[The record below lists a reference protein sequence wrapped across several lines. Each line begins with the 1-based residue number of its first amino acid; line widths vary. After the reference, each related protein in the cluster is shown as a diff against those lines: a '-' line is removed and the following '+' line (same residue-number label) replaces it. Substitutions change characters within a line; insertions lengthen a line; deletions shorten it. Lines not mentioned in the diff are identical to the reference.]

1 MGFRERSNPK
11 VMREVEVNCTRTGL
25 NYLTTWLEERI
36 SDWTRMKRIVGIV
49 LKYKQ
54 ILKQKLPPVLNAPV
68 LNAPSISS
76 NSIID
81 AALLEKASVEIMKMR
96 QQREFFEKL
105 KIIEKAC
112 RKYLNIKDEITLTKS
127 SPIYDLD
134 LFLDDNGVLS
144 VGSWLS
150 GIDLNLT

>member
-11 VMREVEVNCTRTGL
+11 VMREMEVNCTRTGL

-54 ILKQKLPPVLNAPV
+54 ILKQKLPLVLNAPV

-96 QQREFFEKL
+96 QQREFLEKL

-150 GIDLNLT
+150 GVDLNLT

>member
-1 MGFRERSNPK
+1 
-11 VMREVEVNCTRTGL
+11 
-25 NYLTTWLEERI
+25 
-36 SDWTRMKRIVGIV
+36 MKRIVGIV

-96 QQREFFEKL
+96 QQREFLEKL

-112 RKYLNIKDEITLTKS
+112 IKYLNIKDEITLTKS

-144 VGSWLS
+144 VGS
-150 GIDLNLT
+150 

>member
-36 SDWTRMKRIVGIV
+36 SDWTRMKRIVG
-49 LKYKQ
+49 
-54 ILKQKLPPVLNAPV
+54 
-68 LNAPSISS
+68 
-76 NSIID
+76 
-81 AALLEKASVEIMKMR
+81 
-96 QQREFFEKL
+96 

-150 GIDLNLT
+150 GVDLNLT

>member
-1 MGFRERSNPK
+1 
-11 VMREVEVNCTRTGL
+11 
-25 NYLTTWLEERI
+25 
-36 SDWTRMKRIVGIV
+36 MKRIVGIV

-54 ILKQKLPPVLNAPV
+54 ILKQKLSPVLNAP
-68 LNAPSISS
+68 AISS

-81 AALLEKASVEIMKMR
+81 AALLEKASVEIMNMR
-96 QQREFFEKL
+96 QQREFLEKL

-144 VGSWLS
+144 VGS
-150 GIDLNLT
+150 

>member
-1 MGFRERSNPK
+1 
-11 VMREVEVNCTRTGL
+11 
-25 NYLTTWLEERI
+25 
-36 SDWTRMKRIVGIV
+36 MKSIVGIV
-49 LKYKQ
+49 LKHKQ
-54 ILKQKLPPVLNAPV
+54 ILKQKLSPVLNAP
-68 LNAPSISS
+68 AISS

-96 QQREFFEKL
+96 QQREFLEKL

-144 VGSWLS
+144 VWS
-150 GIDLNLT
+150 

>member
-11 VMREVEVNCTRTGL
+11 VMREVEVNCTKTGL

-96 QQREFFEKL
+96 QQREFLEKL

-112 RKYLNIKDEITLTKS
+112 RKYLNIKDEITSTKS

-150 GIDLNLT
+150 GVDLNLT

>member
-150 GIDLNLT
+150 GVDLNLT

>member
-1 MGFRERSNPK
+1 
-11 VMREVEVNCTRTGL
+11 
-25 NYLTTWLEERI
+25 
-36 SDWTRMKRIVGIV
+36 MKRIVGIV
-49 LKYKQ
+49 PKYKQ

-96 QQREFFEKL
+96 QQREFLEKL

-144 VGSWLS
+144 VGS
-150 GIDLNLT
+150 

>member
-96 QQREFFEKL
+96 QQREFLEKL

-150 GIDLNLT
+150 GVDLNLT

>member
-96 QQREFFEKL
+96 QQREFLEKL

-112 RKYLNIKDEITLTKS
+112 RKYLNIKDEITSTKS

-150 GIDLNLT
+150 GVDLNLT

>member
-36 SDWTRMKRIVGIV
+36 SDWTRMKSIVGIV
-49 LKYKQ
+49 LKHKQ
-54 ILKQKLPPVLNAPV
+54 ILKQKLSPVLNAPV

-96 QQREFFEKL
+96 QQREFLEKL

-150 GIDLNLT
+150 GVDLNLT

>member
-49 LKYKQ
+49 PKYKQ

-96 QQREFFEKL
+96 QQREFLEKL

-150 GIDLNLT
+150 GVDLNLT

>member
-68 LNAPSISS
+68 LNAPSISG

-96 QQREFFEKL
+96 QQREFLEKL

-150 GIDLNLT
+150 GVDLNLT